1 MKNFMKKTIFLVFG
15 MFALIDGIEAAS
27 LVVGNDTTTAGAA
40 RSVTVEL
47 VDDTGNLS
55 EFTEVSFQ
63 LSISGTAY
71 ASIESFNPKSTGL
84 EFGTEGI
91 ETKTYRFHG
100 GSLTAATIGI
110 ANYKTTADLI
120 GDFKITPINV
130 VFKKADGSEHRPGNN
145 TGVKIK
151 EGTVKFE
158 KPKSKDAFLTT
169 LTVSQ
174 GTLTPEFKSDVFE
187 YTVVVKDTI
196 NMVKVTGTTSPGA
209 TRTGGGNVSLQMGAN
224 EVELVVTAEDGET
237 KNTYKITVVRGAV
250 AEPSAYLKSLEINN
264 IGVKLSP
271 EFEKNN
277 NKYTVKVGK
286 EITELNLL
294 YEKEDDLAE
303 VTIEGN
309 KNFVEG
315 ENLVTITVLSSNG
328 EDKQIYELTVIKGE
342 EEEEETPPTE
352 PEEEKPEEPKK
363 KLNFW
368 LIGAIA
374 AGILLITSGVA
385 FLLFRKKKD
394 KKKPQKNK
402 EESQLPLKK
411 RAGDEPTYE
420 IDRIENLESEKF
432 EDESVTDI
440 LKGELFDDDRTQ
452 KFDADTFKAAT
463 KREYDE
469 DDEDDKTKEFDFK
482 DFE

>member
-1 MKNFMKKTIFLVFG
+1 M
-15 MFALIDGIEAAS
+15 
-27 LVVGNDTTTAGAA
+27 
-40 RSVTVEL
+40 
-47 VDDTGNLS
+47 
-55 EFTEVSFQ
+55 
-63 LSISGTAY
+63 
-71 ASIESFNPKSTGL
+71 
-84 EFGTEGI
+84 
-91 ETKTYRFHG
+91 
-100 GSLTAATIGI
+100 
-110 ANYKTTADLI
+110 
-120 GDFKITPINV
+120 
-130 VFKKADGSEHRPGNN
+130 
-145 TGVKIK
+145 
-151 EGTVKFE
+151 
-158 KPKSKDAFLTT
+158 
-169 LTVSQ
+169 
-174 GTLTPEFKSDVFE
+174 
-187 YTVVVKDTI
+187 
-196 NMVKVTGTTSPGA
+196 
-209 TRTGGGNVSLQMGAN
+209 
-224 EVELVVTAEDGET
+224 
-237 KNTYKITVVRGAV
+237 
-250 AEPSAYLKSLEINN
+250 
-264 IGVKLSP
+264 
-271 EFEKNN
+271 
-277 NKYTVKVGK
+277 
-286 EITELNLL
+286 
-294 YEKEDDLAE
+294 
-303 VTIEGN
+303 
-309 KNFVEG
+309 
-315 ENLVTITVLSSNG
+315 LSSNG